1 MLSSSSINTTTTTCN
16 RNNLNHQTP
25 TTNNTTN
32 NKAMEDVWDGINLT
46 SLSGHNSDTTP
57 TSKGAN
63 FQDFLARPFNSFTV
77 DTSPVTALT
86 LSTCS
91 EYPPRQKDLQLVH
104 NASKT
109 EPFAHPF
116 SNKRAPPSRDMRD
129 ARLMKNRESAARSR
143 ARKQAYLFE
152 LKQKIK
158 QLREE
163 NARLRKQQQ
172 LQLGESAT
180 NEWKKGNLYR
190 TYTAPF

>member
-172 LQLGESAT
+172 LLGESAT